1 MYLVTTNK
9 RGCPGWDPAKPL
21 REQSSWEAHAAF
33 MEGLVDD
40 GFVVL
45 GGTLDGDERAVLV
58 VDAGF
63 EEDARATLAGDPW
76 TGSHLRVESVEPWTI
91 RLDGRPA

>member
-9 RGCPGWDPAKPL
+9 RGCAGWDPAKPL
-21 REQSSWEAHAAF
+21 AEQSRWDEHAAF
-33 MEGLVDD
+33 MEALVDD

-58 VDAGF
+58 VDADS
-63 EEDARATLAGDPW
+63 EESVRSTLARDPW
-76 TGSHLRVESVEPWTI
+76 AGSHLHVESVEHWTI
-91 RLDGRPA
+91 RLDARA